1 MMLMNANDVCIVC
14 AIGTTH
20 IYFAENFCHKSYM
33 WTYTYTCLKCGWEH
47 AGKDFDNL
55 SFSLFLSAC
64 LLSLLSVF
72 FFLHAPFFQKFKG
85 S

>member
-55 SFSLFLSAC
+55 SFSLFLSDGIAR
-64 LLSLLSVF
+64 
-72 FFLHAPFFQKFKG
+72 
-85 S
+85 